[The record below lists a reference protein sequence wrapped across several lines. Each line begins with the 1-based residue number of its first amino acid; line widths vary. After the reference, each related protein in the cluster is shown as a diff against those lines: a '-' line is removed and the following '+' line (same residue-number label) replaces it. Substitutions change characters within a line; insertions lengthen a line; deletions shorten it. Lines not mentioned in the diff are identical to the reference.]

1 MALNKMELIKC
12 EGSLVYI
19 DLNDVIDI
27 IKVKDEEY
35 TIIFNDGTTINNA
48 FISKRLYNK
57 FLNQKHIDK
66 KSKM

>member
-27 IKVKDEEY
+27 IKVADEKY
-35 TIIFNDGTTINNA
+35 TIIFNDGATINNV

-66 KSKM
+66 KSRI

>member
-27 IKVKDEEY
+27 IKVKDVEY

-66 KSKM
+66 KSRM

>member
-66 KSKM
+66 KSRM

>member
-12 EGSLVYI
+12 EGSLIYI

-66 KSKM
+66 KSRM

>member
-12 EGSLVYI
+12 DDYLTYI
-19 DLNDVIDI
+19 DLKDVIDI

-66 KSKM
+66 KSRM

>member
-48 FISKRLYNK
+48 FVSKRLYNK

-66 KSKM
+66 KSRI

>member
-35 TIIFNDGTTINNA
+35 TIIFNDGTTINNV

-66 KSKM
+66 KSRM

>member
-27 IKVKDEEY
+27 IKVKDKEY

-66 KSKM
+66 KSRM

>member
-12 EGSLVYI
+12 DDYLTYI
-19 DLNDVIDI
+19 DLKDVIDI
-27 IKVKDEEY
+27 IKTDAKKY

-66 KSKM
+66 ESRI

>member
-27 IKVKDEEY
+27 IKVKDKEY
-35 TIIFNDGTTINNA
+35 TIIFNDGTTINNV

-66 KSKM
+66 KSRM

>member
-1 MALNKMELIKC
+1 MALDKMELIKC

-27 IKVKDEEY
+27 IKVKDKEY
-35 TIIFNDGTTINNA
+35 TIIFNDGTTINNV

-66 KSKM
+66 KSRI

>member
-35 TIIFNDGTTINNA
+35 TIIFNDGTTINNV

-66 KSKM
+66 ESRI